1 MFFFCTYL
9 YRRKVFGMKE
19 NKRTI
24 PVDSLPFCKGCEH
37 EMLNLH
43 TRRVYADNDECER
56 VTTAACRF
64 RSLCLSLYE
73 RFTENLESD
82 EWDET
87 EELEENDDYCFCS
100 DTSWEDRQI

>member
-1 MFFFCTYL
+1 
-9 YRRKVFGMKE
+9 MKE
-19 NKRTI
+19 NKR
-24 PVDSLPFCKGCEH
+24 CEH

-82 EWDET
+82 EWNET

-100 DTSWEDRQI
+100 DASWEDRQI